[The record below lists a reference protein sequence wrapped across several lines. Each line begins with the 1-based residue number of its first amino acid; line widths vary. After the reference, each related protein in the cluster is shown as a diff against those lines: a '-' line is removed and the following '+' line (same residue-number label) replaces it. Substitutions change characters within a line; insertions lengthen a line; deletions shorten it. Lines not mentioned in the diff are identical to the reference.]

1 LARTLGEARQIAHTS
16 ATEIILD
23 LELKD
28 RVAVVTGGSRGIGK
42 AIAIALAREGAN
54 VALIARNVADAHM
67 AAQEI
72 AAATAR
78 RVRAYSAD
86 TSSDEAVRA
95 AFVQLASDF
104 GRIDILVNC
113 AAQVAGQGP
122 APKFAEVNGENFWA
136 EVNVKVLGYIRCAQA
151 ATPHMQRAGWGRI
164 INISGLAARSTGS
177 IIGTIRNI
185 SVAALTKNLA
195 DELGPSG
202 INVTCVHPGITR
214 TEKTAGV
221 LQQRAAASQTT
232 PEEIERRI
240 ADGNT
245 IRHLV
250 TAEEVAN
257 VVTFLASPKSIAIN
271 GDAIAAGG
279 GMPGAIYY

>member
-1 LARTLGEARQIAHTS
+1 MARTLGQAGQIAHTGS
-16 ATEIILD
+16 TEIILD

-42 AIAIALAREGAN
+42 AIAFALAREGAN
-54 VALIARNVADAHM
+54 VALIARNIADAQM

-78 RVRAYSAD
+78 RVQAYSAD

-95 AFVQLASDF
+95 AFAQLASDF
-104 GRIDILVNC
+104 GRVDILVNC
-113 AAQVAGQGP
+113 AAQVAGQAP

-136 EVNVKVLGYIRCAQA
+136 EINVKVLGYIRCAQA

-185 SVAALTKNLA
+185 SVAALTKNPA

-221 LQQRAAASQTT
+221 LRQRAAASQTT

-257 VVTFLASPKSIAIN
+257 VVAFLASPKSIAIN

>member
-1 LARTLGEARQIAHTS
+1 V
-16 ATEIILD
+16 EIVVD
-23 LELKD
+23 LELKG
-28 RVAVVTGGSRGIGK
+28 RLAVVTGGSRGIGK
-42 AIAIALAREGAN
+42 ATAFALAREGAN
-54 VALIARNVADAHM
+54 VALIARNMADANRT
-67 AAQEI
+67 AQEI
-72 AAATAR
+72 AAATGQ
-78 RVRAYSAD
+78 RVQAYKAD
-86 TSSDEAVRA
+86 TGNDEAVPS
-95 AFVQLASDF
+95 AFAELANDF

-113 AAQVAGQGP
+113 AAQVAGQAP
-122 APKFAEVNGENFWA
+122 APKFAEIHGENFWA
-136 EVNVKVLGYIRCAQA
+136 EVNIKVLGYIRCAQA
-151 ATPHMQRAGWGRI
+151 VTPHMQRAGWGRI

-195 DELGPSG
+195 DELGPLG
-202 INVTCVHPGITR
+202 INVTCVHPGVTR
-214 TEKTAGV
+214 TEKTADV
-221 LQQRAAASQTT
+221 LQQRAAASGVT

-240 ADGNT
+240 AGSTT

-257 VVTFLASPKSIAIN
+257 VVAFLASPKSIAIN